1 MRVEL
6 KTCKRCGHQWLPR
19 QHGKPRQCAKCH
31 STLWDVERR
40 PVTSKSFALGIAKG
54 LNTGE

>member
-31 STLWDVERR
+31 SVLWDVEKII
-40 PVTSKSFALGIAKG
+40 PTKSTALDLAKER
-54 LNTGE
+54 N